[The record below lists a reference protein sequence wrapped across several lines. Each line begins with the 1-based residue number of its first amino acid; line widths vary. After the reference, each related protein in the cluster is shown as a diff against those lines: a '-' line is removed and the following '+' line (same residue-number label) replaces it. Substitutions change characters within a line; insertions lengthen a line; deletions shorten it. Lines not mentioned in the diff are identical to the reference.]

1 MTSSLSIR
9 ACLLSAPCSPPFP
22 PLQAQPLKLVG
33 GLLKGSLG
41 PGTNTSWSGHPGCS
55 SLSPGWLVFCTWLLL
70 CSKCP
75 NPCWENLMRA
85 GPWTHTSLA
94 FLPLWPSNCGSWS
107 LAPCWW
113 LTSPCRVKTSLILTT
128 CLYLGILCIFN
139 WPSHTSPYWPSLL
152 YVSCPQSDLQQ
163 LMRLLELTL
172 RHPWPWYSAGTE
184 FHWGLALPATSAASV
199 LALSLAHPWGLGRST
214 SRLWNLPWERFQ
226 SYLIAVIWARS
237 PDTVL
242 WKDNLFLNC

>member
-1 MTSSLSIR
+1 MFPTVPSLAGPAFEAGGWTAEGVSRTRYQHVLIRSPWLLVSLSWLTGVLYL
-9 ACLLSAPCSPPFP
+9 ASALFQVPESLLGEP
-22 PLQAQPLKLVG
+22 
-33 GLLKGSLG
+33 
-41 PGTNTSWSGHPGCS
+41 NESWALDPYQFHLP
-55 SLSPGWLVFCTWLLL
+55 
-70 CSKCP
+70 
-75 NPCWENLMRA
+75 A
-85 GPWTHTSLA
+85 SLA
-94 FLPLWPSNCGSWS
+94 FQLRKLKS
-107 LAPCWW
+107 APCWW

-139 WPSHTSPYWPSLL
+139 WPSPYLALL
-152 YVSCPQSDLQQ
+152 YVSCSQSDLQQ

-184 FHWGLALPATSAASV
+184 FHWGRALPATSAASV